1 MADLLS
7 GLGSLG
13 LGNLENMDL
22 FADEKKEAEAKAAA
36 KAAPPKVEEKDFLF
50 DKTYT
55 CPVCGKEFKCKT
67 LRSGKARLLGTDQ
80 DFRPRYEN
88 IDPLKYDILVC
99 TTCGYAALP
108 RYFNS
113 LVSVQR
119 KAIMAKIGASFKN
132 PFKDTDE
139 TYSYEVALERYKLAL
154 VNTIV
159 KSGKASEKAYICLKT
174 AWLLRGHAESL
185 DQAAP
190 DYAEKKKALE
200 AQENEFLK
208 NALDGFVT
216 ASTKEEY
223 PMAGMDETT
232 VDLLTAVLAVRFGQ
246 KDLASR
252 LISSILTS
260 SSANS
265 RMKDRARDL
274 RDEFTKKA

>member
-1 MADLLS
+1 MSDLLS

-22 FADEKKEAEAKAAA
+22 FADEKKEAEAAAAA

-67 LRSGKARLLGTDQ
+67 LRSNKARLLGTDQ

-132 PFKDTDE
+132 PFNEADE

-174 AWLLRGHAESL
+174 AWLLRGQQEHL

-190 DYAEKKKALE
+190 DYAAKKKALE

-216 ASTKEEY
+216 ASTKEDY

-232 VDLLTAVLAVRFGQ
+232 VDLLTAVLAMKFGQ
-246 KDLASR
+246 KDLCSR

-260 SSANS
+260 TSANS

-274 RDEFTKKA
+274 REELAKKA